1 MHNVDFRSKEFDKKQ
16 DVIKEKDFI
25 FFSIRHVSFLY
36 KNHKG
41 LFSLLEYCRLQIQ
54 TIMS

>member
-25 FFSIRHVSFLY
+25 FFLY
-36 KNHKG
+36 LSCLIFKQKSYG
-41 LFSLLEYCRLQIQ
+41 LFFFA
-54 TIMS
+54 

>member
-25 FFSIRHVSFLY
+25 FFSICHVSFLY
-36 KNHKG
+36 KNHMG
-41 LFSLLEYCRLQIQ
+41 LFLCLNIVGFTFKQ
-54 TIMS
+54 

>member
-16 DVIKEKDFI
+16 DVIEKDFI
-25 FFSIRHVSFLY
+25 FFSICHVSFFY
-36 KNHKG
+36 KNHMG
-41 LFSLLEYCRLQIQ
+41 LFSLLAYCRLRIL

>member
-25 FFSIRHVSFLY
+25 FFLFLSHFY
-36 KNHKG
+36 TKIIWACFLCLNIVGFTFK
-41 LFSLLEYCRLQIQ
+41 Q
-54 TIMS
+54 